1 MESLL
6 GDSIL
11 AILAC
16 QLPDDEGLVP
26 GAGEDHVGILGVGGD
41 LGHPAI
47 VAPEGATE
55 LQRLSHSLLL
65 LHFLVCKKNN
75 LIHRSSVFT
84 YMIF

>member
-41 LGHPAI
+41 LRHPAI
-47 VAPEGATE
+47 VAAQRAAQ
-55 LQRLSHSLLL
+55 LQSLSH
-65 LHFLVCKKNN
+65 FAAPEFFCKVQE
-75 LIHRSSVFT
+75 SFT
-84 YMIF
+84 GG

>member
-47 VAPEGATE
+47 VAPEGAPQ
-55 LQRLSHSLLL
+55 LKRLG
-65 LHFLVCKKNN
+65 
-75 LIHRSSVFT
+75 HRGHESNDTF
-84 YMIF
+84 

>member
-75 LIHRSSVFT
+75 LIHHL
-84 YMIF
+84 YLHI